1 MAQNLQQLRL
11 ELADE
16 RRHTAYLLREMDKLQ
31 EKIRALTVE
40 NQELHAELT
49 RCHSEQYNDNNR
61 SRNRNG
67 GARRRRQTRRN

>member
-31 EKIRALTVE
+31 EKIRAGVE
-40 NQELHAELT
+40 KNMDLEEENRELRDELA
-49 RCHSEQYNDNNR
+49 RCHNEP
-61 SRNRNG
+61 RNRNG
-67 GARRRRQTRRN
+67 GRRRRQTRRK

>member
-31 EKIRALTVE
+31 EKIRAGVE
-40 NQELHAELT
+40 KNIDLEEENRDLRDELA
-49 RCHSEQYNDNNR
+49 RCYNDP
-61 SRNRNG
+61 RNRDG
-67 GARRRRQTRRN
+67 GKRRRQTRRK